1 MMFLRGYRGFGS
13 CFGFMN
19 GFYGGGWFMP
29 LLMVI
34 LLAATI
40 VAAVLIIKKASHS
53 SKKNSYDAALEE
65 LKIEFAKG
73 NMTEEEY
80 LRKKRILNS

>member
-13 CFGFMN
+13 CFGFMD
-19 GFYGGGWFMP
+19 GYYGGGWFMS
-29 LLMVI
+29 LMMVI
-34 LLAATI
+34 LLAVAI
-40 VAAVLIIKKASHS
+40 VAAVSIIRKSNRS

-73 NMTEEEY
+73 NLTEEEY

>member
-1 MMFLRGYRGFGS
+1 MFLRGYRGS
-13 CFGFMN
+13 CLGFMN

-29 LLMVI
+29 LLMAIFLVV
-34 LLAATI
+34 LI
-40 VAAVLIIKKASHS
+40 VVTVSIIKKERRS

-73 NMTEEEY
+73 NLTEEEY

>member
-29 LLMVI
+29 LLMAV
-34 LLAATI
+34 LLVASI
-40 VAAVLIIKKASHS
+40 VAAVLIIKKINRS
-53 SKKNSYDAALEE
+53 SKKNSYDTALEE

-73 NMTEEEY
+73 NLTEEEY